1 MYHASRMVELAVA
14 SILLVVALAVALQ
27 MIGSTSSVIR
37 QVDSA
42 NQDKDRSVRATIDP
56 IRSKSITCADVILFI
71 GQLRTNVE
79 LVVEGLRF
87 TSPIHLDQI
96 QLDAISRTKRY
107 ELSVERNEG
116 GDIRKMIFR

>member
-56 IRSKSITCADVILFI
+56 IRSKSITGTDVILFI

>member
-56 IRSKSITCADVILFI
+56 IRSKSITGADVILFI